1 MISRFNSKQLV
12 KSKVKPKMDFTGFP
26 LTILCHIKTVPTLS
40 RVFSKARGS
49 KAAETRVSITMNL

>member
-1 MISRFNSKQLV
+1 
-12 KSKVKPKMDFTGFP
+12 MDFTGFP